1 MTAQFK
7 DTFRYQGKTLNLAGI
22 SGAGLFAPADHGL
35 DPTSWSSAC
44 WRGYR
49 AHYVVTNDKL
59 SLSALDVSLTNPK
72 EARESTAIRVPA
84 PLINGISASAPPDGI
99 RISFEYEYKDLDLL
113 VPYSGGLL
121 LATDFIKELYVHM
134 GFHPAWKYRQV
145 FELIFE
151 SGVLEEERDV
161 SEKLSAIRQKMLA
174 LPPEG
179 DGSSP
184 PPGSMAWI
192 EKCFSQDYDF

>member
-1 MTAQFK
+1 MTAQIE
-7 DTFRYQGKTLNLAGI
+7 DTFRYQGKKLNLAGI
-22 SGAGLFAPADHGL
+22 SGAGLFNPADHGL
-35 DPTSWSSAC
+35 DPTSWSTAC

-59 SLSALDVSLTNPK
+59 SLSALEVSLTDP
-72 EARESTAIRVPA
+72 REVYEGTAIRVPA
-84 PLINGISASAPPDGI
+84 LLINGISASTPPDGV
-99 RISFEYEYKDLDLL
+99 RSSFEYEYKGLDLL
-113 VPYSGGLL
+113 VSYSGGLL
-121 LATDFIKELYVHM
+121 LATDFIDELYVHM

-151 SGVLEEERDV
+151 SGMLEEERDV
-161 SEKLSAIRQKMLA
+161 SEKLAAIRKKMLA

-179 DGSSP
+179 DGSTP

>member
-1 MTAQFK
+1 MTAQIE
-7 DTFRYQGKTLNLAGI
+7 DTFRYQGKKLSLAGI
-22 SGAGLFAPADHGL
+22 SGAGLFDPADHGL

-44 WRGYR
+44 WRGYC

-72 EARESTAIRVPA
+72 EAREGTAIRVPA
-84 PLINGISASAPPDGI
+84 PLINGISASAPPVGA
-99 RISFEYEYKDLDLL
+99 RSSFEYEFKGLDLL

-121 LATDFIKELYVHM
+121 LATDFIRELYVHM

-151 SGVLEEERDV
+151 SGVLAEEWDV
-161 SEKLSAIRQKMLA
+161 SEKLSAIRQKILA

-192 EKCFSQDYDF
+192 EKCFSQDYNF